1 MLKMI
6 LATGEET
13 IDEYV
18 KANVF
23 NYEMITV
30 PFKKPLIEKAKEFQ
44 PDLVLLSALLP
55 GDIDIREIIFELQKA
70 SNCRVILLSG
80 NTAPKSEIIIDAF
93 FLGVR
98 DFLFDP
104 IDPKLFLAKVNHP
117 TSYQQATAEFNRVP
131 PKTPG
136 LMNRIITLNKK
147 NPVSQHPQS
156 EVSNEAK
163 QLTAGILSVLGLAP
177 GRTLEES
184 LMRIEQG
191 ISELLR
197 RVK

>member
-6 LATGEET
+6 LATGEEV

-23 NYEMITV
+23 NYEFVTV
-30 PFKKPLIEKAKEFQ
+30 PFKKPLIQKAYEYQ
-44 PDLVLLSALLP
+44 PDVVLLSALLP
-55 GDIDIREIIFELQKA
+55 GDNDIREIIFEVQKA
-70 SNCRVILLSG
+70 SNCRVILLCG
-80 NTAPKSEIIIDAF
+80 NIAPKSELIIDAF

-104 IDPKLFLAKVNHP
+104 IDPKLFLEKINHP
-117 TSYQQATAEFNRVP
+117 TPYALATADFNRVP
-131 PKTPG
+131 QKSPG
-136 LMNRIITLNKK
+136 LMNKILALNKK
-147 NPVSQHPQS
+147 NPVPQQVQS

-163 QLTAGILSVLGLAP
+163 QLIAGILSVLGLAP
-177 GRTLEES
+177 GRTVEES

-191 ISELLR
+191 ISELLKQNR
-197 RVK
+197 